1 MSVAS
6 SGGTPPAE
14 FAREVASIVLS
25 EIQRRGIVTPEY
37 LDSAG
42 ASVYL
47 GMSQDWLA
55 KARCEGGG
63 PPYSKVSG
71 SRGGAVR
78 YKRSDLDKFMAARRT
93 GGGR

>member
-1 MSVAS
+1 MSIAS
-6 SGGTPPAE
+6 SGGALPAE
-14 FAREVASIVLS
+14 FAREVASFVLA

-37 LDSAG
+37 LDSAQ

-55 KARCEGGG
+55 KARSDGGG
-63 PPYSKVSG
+63 PNYSKVSG

-78 YKRSDLDKFMAARRT
+78 YKRTDLDKFMAARRT